1 MLKSAYELYF
11 FIGGFMSKRLT
22 DKQEKF
28 ARLVS
33 SGSTITSAY
42 KDVYDVKDTTKP
54 KSIWEQA
61 SALASNL
68 KVASRISELS
78 TKSEEDHRMVAISR
92 KQYVLK
98 NLETIIEDNSNRT
111 SDKLTALT
119 LLGKTIGMYSDKI
132 ELENTSEH
140 SVEQLEDQLEKKLSE
155 LFNSRAS

>member
-1 MLKSAYELYF
+1 M
-11 FIGGFMSKRLT
+11 
-22 DKQEKF
+22 
-28 ARLVS
+28 
-33 SGSTITSAY
+33 
-42 KDVYDVKDTTKP
+42 
-54 KSIWEQA
+54 
-61 SALASNL
+61 ASNL

-78 TKSEEDHRMVAISR
+78 TKSEKDHRMLAISR